1 MLKRAR
7 PNGWVKIGT
16 SLLVLGFM
24 VGPIRPSVASSV
36 TFTPR
41 ADSYVNQAYPKNNY
55 GAATSLRTDASP
67 AIYRSFLRFDV
78 AAINGSIT
86 HATLRV
92 HANSANSTGLT
103 VAGLTDNSWDEKAL
117 NYANQPALG
126 APLGKTAPYGAGTWA
141 NLDVTPYV
149 RANGTYS

>member
-16 SLLVLGFM
+16 ALLALGFLI
-24 VGPIRPSVASSV
+24 GPIRPSVASSV

-41 ADSYVNQAYPKNNY
+41 ADSYVSQAYPKNNY
-55 GAATSLRTDASP
+55 GGNTSLRTDAAP

-78 AAINGSIT
+78 AGINGTIT
-86 HATLRV
+86 NVTLRV
-92 HANSANSTGLT
+92 HTNSANSTGLT
-103 VAGLTDNSWDEKAL
+103 VVGITDNSWDEKTI

-126 APLGKTAPYGAGTWA
+126 AALGKTAAYAATSWTSF
-141 NLDVTPYV
+141 NVT
-149 RANGTYS
+149 RQ